1 MQLYYAFVARPL
13 SHAKIKMVIIIR
25 VMPMISHWVNSLP
38 NNNHAN
44 TAAEI
49 GSMDESMDPVTA
61 PTRRTP
67 SKYAL
72 KETTVPKMI
81 ILQNPP

>member
-1 MQLYYAFVARPL
+1 
-13 SHAKIKMVIIIR
+13 
-25 VMPMISHWVNSLP
+25 MPMISHWVNSLP
-38 NNNHAN
+38 NNNHAS

-49 GSMDESMDPVTA
+49 GSMDESIDPVTA

-81 ILQNPP
+81 ILQTHHRSTNPTQSLQNSVVWQSTQKPHR